1 MKISYNWLR
10 QFAPVTLGGE
20 EAAEILTDL
29 GLEIEGLEEWESLR
43 GGLKGVVIGKVLTCV
58 DHPNSD
64 HLHITTVDLGDGQPV
79 QIVCGAPNVA
89 SGQTVPVATIGT
101 VLYDDKGD
109 SFTIKESKI
118 RGEKSFGMICAED
131 ELGLGASHDGIMVL
145 PDDIPAGTPAAEVF
159 GIENDTVFE
168 IGLTPNRA
176 DAMSHLGVVRDLLA
190 RLKYHGQD
198 YKITMPENTITESDE
213 DTVKITVE
221 SPERAPRYAG
231 VVVKGVK
238 VAPSPSWLAN
248 RLRAIGLN
256 PINNVVDITNYVLH
270 SLGQPLHAFD
280 MRQSGSEIIVKTC
293 PDGTPFVT
301 LDGVERKLSSQDLM
315 ICSADGPMCIA
326 GVFGGIESGIKDDTT
341 DVFIESA
348 YFDPVSVRRTAKRH
362 GLHTDASFRFERG
375 IDPNITVEALKLA
388 ARLMCEV
395 AGGHVAS
402 RIADVC
408 SDEGVKKPFDVVFR
422 LSHAE
427 KLLGKKIPA
436 ADIKRILAAL
446 EIEIV
451 GENGDELL
459 LKVPAYRVDVQR
471 EADVVEDILRV
482 YGYNN
487 VEVSPY
493 LHTSIVSDDKRS
505 PERLFNVA
513 ADILA
518 ANGYNEMM
526 SNSLTKGSYA
536 ELTGDIDRSASVKLL
551 NPLSSDLDTLRQS
564 LLFNGLEAVA
574 RNISFRNS
582 DLRLFEL
589 GKTYNKFSDKYVEEF
604 HVSMLIT
611 GKKDTE
617 SWRGAQQDCSFYDL
631 RADFDRVMGALGV
644 KTLSC
649 KPCDSDI
656 FAEAV
661 EIFSRKTPVARIGK
675 VARRILKAFD
685 IDQDVFYCDVLW
697 ENVLKISRGVK
708 TVCSDLPKFPSVR
721 RDLAL
726 VVDKDVTYQQLYD
739 TAFSAERS
747 ILRCVNLF
755 DVYQGAGIPAGKK
768 SYALSFTLC
777 DDEKTLD
784 DKRIDGAMKKL
795 VSAFE
800 KQLGASVR
808 A

>member
-1 MKISYNWLR
+1 
-10 QFAPVTLGGE
+10 
-20 EAAEILTDL
+20 
-29 GLEIEGLEEWESLR
+29 
-43 GGLKGVVIGKVLTCV
+43 
-58 DHPNSD
+58 
-64 HLHITTVDLGDGQPV
+64 
-79 QIVCGAPNVA
+79 
-89 SGQTVPVATIGT
+89 
-101 VLYDDKGD
+101 
-109 SFTIKESKI
+109 
-118 RGEKSFGMICAED
+118 
-131 ELGLGASHDGIMVL
+131 
-145 PDDIPAGTPAAEVF
+145 
-159 GIENDTVFE
+159 
-168 IGLTPNRA
+168 
-176 DAMSHLGVVRDLLA
+176 
-190 RLKYHGQD
+190 
-198 YKITMPENTITESDE
+198 
-213 DTVKITVE
+213 
-221 SPERAPRYAG
+221 
-231 VVVKGVK
+231 
-238 VAPSPSWLAN
+238 
-248 RLRAIGLN
+248 
-256 PINNVVDITNYVLH
+256 
-270 SLGQPLHAFD
+270 
-280 MRQSGSEIIVKTC
+280 
-293 PDGTPFVT
+293 
-301 LDGVERKLSSQDLM
+301 
-315 ICSADGPMCIA
+315 
-326 GVFGGIESGIKDDTT
+326 
-341 DVFIESA
+341 
-348 YFDPVSVRRTAKRH
+348 
-362 GLHTDASFRFERG
+362 
-375 IDPNITVEALKLA
+375 
-388 ARLMCEV
+388 MCEV

-459 LKVPAYRVDVQR
+459 LKVPPYRVDVQR

-564 LLFNGLEAVA
+564 LLFSGLEAVA

-611 GKKDTE
+611 GKKNTE

-644 KTLSC
+644 KNLSC